1 MQKNYSEMTRD
12 ELRQVA
18 KEMDIP
24 GRGSMTKQQLCDAI
38 VSAVYA
44 ARKEA
49 KAEEKQE
56 ENKTAVSDVKLWYI
70 NNAKQGTIVAFK
82 TNINGYERVKSAAV
96 TNISRSRQLLK
107 LTTKYGVEYIVR
119 FCDVVWVKT
128 GSRWPR
134 AIYNLLKGIN
144 DGK

>member
-1 MQKNYSEMTRD
+1 M
-12 ELRQVA
+12 L
-18 KEMDIP
+18 
-24 GRGSMTKQQLCDAI
+24 DA
-38 VSAVYA
+38 VVKTVYV

-96 TNISRSRQLLK
+96 TNINRSRQLLK